1 MRLSPSK
8 ALRPFLM
15 FLMLAGYLRPGYD
28 YLLARK
34 LASVLREA
42 PASPL
47 GDQLARF
54 LAAAAEPGYSEQVRL
69 GMASLVTMRLLIQ
82 AGGVLTSLTDADIAT
97 FDEAITVR
105 ERDCG
110 RSLKHYRTALY
121 ATRAVIYHLGGAL
134 TPAAAKDTAHLRWEW
149 ARYFEGVHG
158 GIAAS
163 LCAYLE
169 CACGTRTRSTVS
181 HMAGRLA
188 SFARVITGADPA
200 LACCWRAR
208 TASSTSS
215 LTWLPWPRP
224 ATPAPARPC
233 PPRSGAAGSSP
244 PGG

>member
-1 MRLSPSK
+1 VAPGNRPYADATRGFLSRWPDPQAWAAEPLPVRLSASK

-54 LAAAAEPGYSEQVRL
+54 LAAAAELGYSKQVRL

-82 AGGVLTSLTDADIAT
+82 AGSVLTGLTDADIAT
-97 FDEAITVR
+97 FGEAITVR
-105 ERDCG
+105 ERACG

-158 GIAAS
+158 GVGVC
-163 LCAYLE
+163 LPGMRL
-169 CACGTRTRSTVS
+169 RHPDPVD
-181 HMAGRLA
+181 RLA
-188 SFARVITGADPA
+188 QLPERADAVAAQLHKIGNLELTSTG
-200 LACCWRAR
+200 C
-208 TASSTSS
+208 
-215 LTWLPWPRP
+215 
-224 ATPAPARPC
+224 ATLR
-233 PPRSGAAGSSP
+233 
-244 PGG
+244 